1 MLPGRPAA
9 IRIAAG
15 LSLLVLT
22 GILSPPFAC
31 AAAPMPPEAS
41 ESATAHTPVA
51 LARLTSL
58 QAEATFMLNHDQRK
72 AEQGF
77 LKATELAPTYAPAW
91 FDLGVLAEGRK
102 AWATAQ
108 GHFRRYLAL
117 QPTGADADRA
127 RAQLILVDQYAKG
140 ATTPESARSMQYDGR
155 IQRARAFLAGGY
167 FRESIAEAG
176 QAQGLDPE
184 RWEAYAVVSLAMAK
198 QNKPQEAAK
207 FQARALDHA
216 PPDKRLAIRAALTS
230 PKS

>member
-15 LSLLVLT
+15 LSLLALT
-22 GILSPPFAC
+22 WILSPHFAF
-31 AAAPMPPEAS
+31 AAAPTPSAAS
-41 ESATAHTPVA
+41 EWVTAHTPLA

-72 AEQGF
+72 AEQAF

-108 GHFRRYLAL
+108 GHFRRYLTL

-127 RAQLILVDQYAKG
+127 RAQLILLDQYAKG
-140 ATTPESARSMQYDGR
+140 DETPESVRSMQYDGR
-155 IQRARAFLAGGY
+155 IQRARAFLATGY

-184 RWEAYAVVSLAMAK
+184 RWEAYAVVSLAMTK

-207 FQARALDHA
+207 FQVRALDHA
-216 PPDKRLAIRAALTS
+216 PPDKRAAIRTALTS
-230 PKS
+230 SQ